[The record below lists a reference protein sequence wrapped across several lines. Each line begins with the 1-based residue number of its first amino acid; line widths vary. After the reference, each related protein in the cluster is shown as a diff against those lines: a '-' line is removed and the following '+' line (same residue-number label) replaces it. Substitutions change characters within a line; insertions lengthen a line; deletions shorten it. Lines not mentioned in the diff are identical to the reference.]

1 MAQTTKNDL
10 INVSALSRRDTAV
23 SITIIAGMFF
33 IFGFLSWINA
43 ILIPYF
49 KIACELT
56 HFQSYLVAFAFYI
69 AYFVMAVPASYLLKT
84 LGFKKGMMVGFFA
97 LSLGAFIFVPAAMT
111 RTYGVFLLG
120 LFTIGVGLAILQ
132 TAANPYITILGP
144 KERAAQRISIMG
156 ICNKF
161 AGILAPLLF
170 AAAVLRPTDQALFD
184 SLTAMSDVD
193 RSTALDELIRR
204 VIAPYAVVGSA
215 LLLIGI
221 GVRYSPLPEINTE
234 EETGEV
240 AVANSTKRSVLQFPH
255 LVLGAVAI
263 FIHVGA
269 QVISIDTIINY
280 AGSMGVSL
288 IEAKVFPS
296 YTLGMAIVG
305 YFLGI
310 SVVPRWISQTN
321 MLRLVTVLGAVL
333 SLLIVFVRGEVTFFG
348 HQTDIS
354 IWFVVLLG
362 IPNSLTWA
370 GIWPLALD
378 GLGRFTKVGA
388 SLLIMGLCGNA
399 ILPMVY
405 GYFAD
410 SAGLRE
416 AYWVLLPCYAYLIY
430 YAVWGHRLR
439 RWSAVRG

>member
-1 MAQTTKNDL
+1 MAASAKTT
-10 INVSALSRRDTAV
+10 VSVTSLSRRDTRV
-23 SITIIAGMFF
+23 SIVIVAGMFF

-69 AYFVMAVPASYLLKT
+69 AYFVMSVPSSYLLKAV
-84 LGFKKGMMVGFFA
+84 GFKKGMMVGFFA
-97 LSLGAFIFVPAAMT
+97 LSLGAFIFLPAAMT
-111 RTYGVFLLG
+111 RTYGIFLLG
-120 LFTIGVGLAILQ
+120 LFTIGIGLAILQ

-161 AGILAPLLF
+161 AGIVAPLLF

-184 SLTAMSDVD
+184 SLASMTDDV
-193 RSTALDELIRR
+193 RATTLDQLIRR
-204 VIAPYAVVGSA
+204 VMVPYSVVGTA

-221 GVRYSPLPEINTE
+221 GIRYSPLPEVDTE
-234 EETGEV
+234 EEEADV
-240 AVANSTKRSVLQFPH
+240 ADSNAGKTNIFQFPH

-269 QVISIDTIINY
+269 QVISIDTVINY
-280 AGSMGVSL
+280 AGSMGIPL

-296 YTLGMAIVG
+296 FTLGMAIVG
-305 YFLGI
+305 YLLGI
-310 SVVPRWISQTN
+310 SVIPRWISQKN
-321 MLRLVTVLGAVL
+321 MLRAITIMGAVL
-333 SLLIVFVRGEVTFFG
+333 SLLIVFSHGQVTVFG
-348 HQTDIS
+348 HTTDIS

-370 GIWPLALD
+370 GIWPLAID

-388 SLLIMGLCGNA
+388 SLMIMGLCGNA
-399 ILPMVY
+399 ILPLVY
-405 GYFAD
+405 GFFAD
-410 SAGLRE
+410 KIGLQE
-416 AYWVLLPCYAYLIY
+416 AYWVLLPCYLYLIY
-430 YAVWGHRLR
+430 YAMWGHKLR
-439 RWSAVRG
+439 RWRI